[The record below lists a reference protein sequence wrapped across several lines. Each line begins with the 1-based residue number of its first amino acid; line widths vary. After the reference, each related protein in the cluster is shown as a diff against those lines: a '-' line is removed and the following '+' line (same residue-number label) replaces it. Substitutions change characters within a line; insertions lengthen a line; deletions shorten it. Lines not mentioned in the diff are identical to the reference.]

1 MSIRP
6 DIYAVYAHLQLNSI
20 DVKVGSQIV
29 AGAPTGKRGNTGN
42 SSSPQLHFGL
52 LDSANIVSANSVP
65 FVFAKSRM
73 RAQIPGGDDKTIV
86 ITPDSR
92 ESRMPIRFSQALPT
106 SMSKSARGDPGGGP
120 KTSSPK
126 ANDAPREDS

>member
-1 MSIRP
+1 VSIRP

-52 LDSANIVSANSVP
+52 LDSANIVSASSVP
-65 FVFAKSRM
+65 FVFAKFRM
-73 RAQIPGGDDKTIV
+73 RVQITGGDDKTIV
-86 ITPDSR
+86 VTPDSR
-92 ESRMPIRFSQALPT
+92 EVSNAYPLSQALPT